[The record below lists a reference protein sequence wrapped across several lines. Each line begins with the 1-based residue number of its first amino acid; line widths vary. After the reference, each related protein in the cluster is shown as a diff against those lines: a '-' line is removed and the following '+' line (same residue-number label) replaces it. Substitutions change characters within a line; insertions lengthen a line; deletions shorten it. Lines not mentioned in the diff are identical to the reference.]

1 MFDDG
6 RLTDRRGR
14 TVDFKNTVI
23 IMTSNL
29 GSDILLNGV
38 DADGSMKPGVKE
50 AVLENVKKF
59 FKPEFIN
66 RLDDIIVFSPLK
78 NEELKK
84 IVQLQM
90 NDIIKRIQKSYPT
103 STLEMTDKA
112 IDNIISVG
120 FSPAYGA
127 RPMRRYLEK
136 TVVTAI
142 SRAIIAGDMGEGSK
156 KIVVDADD
164 EKIVVRIE

>member
-14 TVDFKNTVI
+14 TVDFKNPVI

-38 DADGSMKPGVKE
+38 DPGGSMKPGVKE
-50 AVLENVKKF
+50 VVLENVKKF

-90 NDIIKRIQKSYPT
+90 NDIIKRI
-103 STLEMTDKA
+103 
-112 IDNIISVG
+112 
-120 FSPAYGA
+120 
-127 RPMRRYLEK
+127 
-136 TVVTAI
+136 
-142 SRAIIAGDMGEGSK
+142 
-156 KIVVDADD
+156 
-164 EKIVVRIE
+164 

>member
-1 MFDDG
+1 
-6 RLTDRRGR
+6 
-14 TVDFKNTVI
+14 
-23 IMTSNL
+23 
-29 GSDILLNGV
+29 
-38 DADGSMKPGVKE
+38 
-50 AVLENVKKF
+50 
-59 FKPEFIN
+59 
-66 RLDDIIVFSPLK
+66 
-78 NEELKK
+78 
-84 IVQLQM
+84 
-90 NDIIKRIQKSYPT
+90 
-103 STLEMTDKA
+103 MTDKA

-142 SRAIIAGDMGEGSK
+142 SRAITAGDMGEGSK

>member
-1 MFDDG
+1 
-6 RLTDRRGR
+6 
-14 TVDFKNTVI
+14 
-23 IMTSNL
+23 
-29 GSDILLNGV
+29 
-38 DADGSMKPGVKE
+38 
-50 AVLENVKKF
+50 
-59 FKPEFIN
+59 
-66 RLDDIIVFSPLK
+66 
-78 NEELKK
+78 
-84 IVQLQM
+84 M

-142 SRAIIAGDMGEGSK
+142 SRAIIAGDMGEGTKK
-156 KIVVDADD
+156 KIIVDADD